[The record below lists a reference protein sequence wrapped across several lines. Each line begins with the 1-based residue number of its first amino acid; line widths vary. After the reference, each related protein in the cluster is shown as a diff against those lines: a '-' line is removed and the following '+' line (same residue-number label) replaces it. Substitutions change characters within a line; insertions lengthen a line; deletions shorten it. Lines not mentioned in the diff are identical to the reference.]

1 MIINKTM
8 KTNLF
13 LIGLAAATISLASA
27 EDQAV
32 KKDLA
37 LLQGEWSMVSG
48 SADGQAMPADLAGKM
63 KRICKGDEIT
73 VTMSGQVFFQA
84 KITIDPSK
92 QPKTIDYAMTEGS
105 NQGKIQHGIYE
116 VDGDTLKSCFGGPD
130 AERPADFTSKTG
142 DHRTLSVWKRSKPA
156 TPAPDQK

>member
-27 EDQAV
+27 EDQAI

-48 SADGQAMPADLAGKM
+48 SADGQAMPAELAEKM
-63 KRICKGDEIT
+63 KRICKGDETT
-73 VTMSGQVFFQA
+73 VMMAEEVFFKA

-92 QPKTIDYAMTEGS
+92 QPKTIDYAMSEGL
-105 NQGKIQHGIYE
+105 NKGKTLHGIYE
-116 VDGDTLKSCFGGPD
+116 VDGDTLKSCFGGPG
-130 AERPADFTSKTG
+130 AERPADFTNKTG
-142 DHRTLSVWKRSKPA
+142 DHRTLSVWKRAKPA